1 MATAKIIDR
10 IQKLRA
16 LAEGSTG
23 NEAEVAAAMADRLM
37 RAHAVSLIDLTEDQI
52 LRDDPLADAEVGI
65 SRASWTAQLA
75 WALGEHCRVSVL
87 RSRTWREGRQ
97 VTVARAWGHSSDLEV
112 WSYLYE
118 VAHREIER
126 AARSWKREQEE
137 EGAWGRWSPSR
148 TDMTRFREGAVMGLK
163 AKLRE
168 QRRAAEDAETAETGL
183 VLQSREA
190 RAEAAMRAA
199 NPRVGTYRG
208 GVGGSN
214 AGYRAGGEINLNP
227 AVEGRARAGRKLIG
241 GGQ

>member
-1 MATAKIIDR
+1 MTATAKILDR

-37 RAHAVSLIDLTEDQI
+37 RKHAVSLIDLTEDQI
-52 LRDDPLADAEVGI
+52 LRDDPLADEEISI

-87 RSRTWREGRQ
+87 RTRTYRGGKR
-97 VTVARAWGHSSDLEV
+97 VTLARAWGHTSDLAV

-118 VAHREIER
+118 VARREIER
-126 AARSWKREQEE
+126 AAKNWQREQQ
-137 EGAWGRWSPSR
+137 EGAWGWSPSR
-148 TDMTRFREGAVMGLK
+148 TEMTRFREGAVYGLRE
-163 AKLRE
+163 KLRE
-168 QRRAAEDAETAETGL
+168 QRRAAADAETAETGL

-190 RAEAAMRAA
+190 RAEAAMRGA

-227 AVEGRARAGRKLIG
+227 AVGAQARAGRKLIG

>member
-1 MATAKIIDR
+1 MATAKTKIIDR

-37 RAHAVSLIDLTEDQI
+37 REHAVSLIDLTEDQI
-52 LRDDPLADAEVGI
+52 LRDDPMADAEFAI

-75 WALGEHCRVSVL
+75 WALGEHTRVSVL
-87 RSRTWREGRQ
+87 RTRTYRDAKR
-97 VTVARAWGHSSDLEV
+97 VTLARAWGHTSDLAV

-118 VAHREIER
+118 VARREIER
-126 AARSWKREQEE
+126 AAKAWQREQE
-137 EGAWGRWSPSR
+137 GARWGWGPSR
-148 TDMTRFREGAVMGLK
+148 TDMTRFREGAVYGLR
-163 AKLRE
+163 AKLQA
-168 QRRAAEDAETAETGL
+168 QRRAAAAAETAETGL

-199 NPRVGTYRG
+199 NLRVGTYRG
-208 GVGGSN
+208 GVGGSS
-214 AGYRAGGEINLNP
+214 AGYRAGGEIDLNP

-241 GGQ
+241 GGR